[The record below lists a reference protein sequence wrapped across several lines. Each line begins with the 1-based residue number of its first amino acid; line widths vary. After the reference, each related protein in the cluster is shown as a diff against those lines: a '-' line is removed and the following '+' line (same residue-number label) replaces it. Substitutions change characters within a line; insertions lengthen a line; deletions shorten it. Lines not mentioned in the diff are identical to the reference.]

1 MRKMKELLKK
11 VFSLVI
17 VTALI
22 VTGVPTVAFYADT
35 TVEEQEEVLSDVT
48 KGESSN
54 ETITLD
60 ETVEKEEVLE
70 EYQQYVEDG
79 TYDECV
85 AFMQELEVQ
94 KSNRLPKASAG
105 GSVSQGAISPQF
117 AGTLLVVM
125 IIVLVALLGVAG
137 FILYKNKDNITI
149 QFK

>member
-1 MRKMKELLKK
+1 MRKMKELIKK

-79 TYDECV
+79 TYDERV

-105 GSVSQGAISPQF
+105 FQLAKVRFHHSLQVQYW
-117 AGTLLVVM
+117 L
-125 IIVLVALLGVAG
+125 
-137 FILYKNKDNITI
+137 
-149 QFK
+149 